1 MKSWWIHASRKLHK
15 CLINLFENGGL
26 EVGAGVE
33 TRSSLS
39 HVWAAFNARY
49 YPIIYWHGALSTASL
64 ECIFT
69 AAQRAL
75 LSAVFLT
82 HLAHEREKKPRF
94 WHEDVSCFVLKMHV
108 DSTNNTKYWMRSF
121 FPLTWWIQDCQ
132 KQKRQESAGPAE
144 PHVLKNNNKNK

>member
-1 MKSWWIHASRKLHK
+1 M
-15 CLINLFENGGL
+15 
-26 EVGAGVE
+26 EVWKWELWVE

-144 PHVLKNNNKNK
+144 PHVLKKNNKNKLNKSKIILNDCFCKLKR